1 MADNPLFVHSLFLVR
16 VSHYVKEEA
25 SIVLRARSA
34 EHARAAHEK
43 IYAAVCEDPG
53 CWDVVEGAPFADGDV
68 DVSDWA
74 DPQVMRFLPV
84 FNLDDSTGDVRR
96 DADHQRHLLQNT
108 VRTVLERNHG
118 RSLDDAE
125 DRDAVLD
132 DLLAALTD
140 VTTHG

>member
-1 MADNPLFVHSLFLVR
+1 MADNPLFVHTLFLVR

-25 SIVLRARSA
+25 NIVLRARSA

-43 IYAAVCEDPG
+43 IYAAVCEDLG
-53 CWDVVEGAPFADGDV
+53 CWDVASDAPPVDGDV
-68 DVSDWA
+68 EVADGA

-96 DADHQRHLLQNT
+96 DADHQRYLLQNT
-108 VRTVLERNHG
+108 VRVVLERNHG
-118 RSLDDAE
+118 RSLDDAG

-132 DLLAALTD
+132 DLLAALAD